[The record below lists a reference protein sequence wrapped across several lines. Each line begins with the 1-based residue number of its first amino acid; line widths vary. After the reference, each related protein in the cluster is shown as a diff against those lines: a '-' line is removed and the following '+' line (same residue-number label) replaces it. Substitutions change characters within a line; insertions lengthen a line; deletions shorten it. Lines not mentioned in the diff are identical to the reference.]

1 MGQGVA
7 ILVVFA
13 SEALGV
19 VLASRDWALLRP
31 FRLVSEHVCLEIFE
45 DAATVRVWAT
55 ALLVDL
61 IIGFNAAQ
69 CGAAL
74 GAAGLDRR
82 DG

>member
-1 MGQGVA
+1 
-7 ILVVFA
+7 
-13 SEALGV
+13 
-19 VLASRDWALLRP
+19 
-31 FRLVSEHVCLEIFE
+31 VCLEIFE

-61 IIGFNAAQ
+61 IVGFNAAQ